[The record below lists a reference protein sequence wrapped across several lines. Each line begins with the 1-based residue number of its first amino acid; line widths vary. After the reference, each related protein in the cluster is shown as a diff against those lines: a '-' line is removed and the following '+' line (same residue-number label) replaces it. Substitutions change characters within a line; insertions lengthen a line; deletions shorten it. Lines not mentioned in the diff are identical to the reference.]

1 AMSSTAFL
9 GGLLAGAF
17 AAVLAHNPHDLVF
30 PTGNGNIESRG
41 NLLRWGIWPTMIA
54 AGITDA
60 AGKTKYQRFHPL
72 PHLHESWCINR
83 NGRWRARTCRLVQ
96 EPRGPRQHRDDA

>member
-1 AMSSTAFL
+1 MSSTAFL

-41 NLLRWGIWPTMIA
+41 NLLRWVIWPTMIA

-60 AGKTKYQRFHPL
+60 AGKTKYKGFHAL
-72 PHLHESWCINR
+72 RHLYASWCINR
-83 NGRWRARTCRLVQ
+83 KVDGGLELPGQSRAGTARATPTSR
-96 EPRGPRQHRDDA
+96 